1 MLRKD
6 SHTISK
12 MFDEIALRY
21 DFLNHFFTAGQ
32 DIRWRNKI
40 INYLKAQKIPANTLL
55 DIAAGTGDSTR
66 SLLKLNPQKLF
77 ALDISPKML
86 EILKKKINNNPV
98 ISILYGKAEAIP
110 LTDAR
115 IDIALI
121 AFGIRNFEDIDK
133 AIREINRIL
142 KVGGTLVILEMF
154 STNKKQNP
162 LFKFYFSKLIPFLGN
177 KISRSTYA
185 YSYLFNSVDTFF
197 TPSELSR
204 KIESNGFKLI
214 HQVNNFLH
222 VVHTLYFQKV

>member
-6 SHTISK
+6 SHTIAQ
-12 MFDEIALRY
+12 MFDEIAPRY
-21 DFLNHFFTAGQ
+21 DFLNHFFTVGQ

-40 INYLKAQKIPANTLL
+40 INYLKAQKVPVNTLL

-66 SLLKLNPQKLF
+66 SLLKLNPQELF

-86 EILKKKINNNPV
+86 EVLRKKINSPV
-98 ISILYGKAEAIP
+98 ISILNGRAEAIP
-110 LTDAR
+110 LPDIK

-133 AIREINRIL
+133 ALREIHRVL
-142 KVGGTLVILEMF
+142 KDGGILVILEMF
-154 STNKKQNP
+154 STDGKQNP

-177 KISRSTYA
+177 KISRSNYA

-197 TPSELSR
+197 TPSGLSA
-204 KIESNGFKLI
+204 KIESSGFKLI

-222 VVHTLYFQKV
+222 IVHTLYFRKV